1 MKSFSQ
7 SRTADSE
14 SSLEISPGSCIGE
27 NDVEAPGD
35 AMVVFV
41 AARTSEMLN
50 PFGPDWTAESTVW
63 RTATASM
70 VY

>member
-7 SRTADSE
+7 SRTAESE

-27 NDVEAPGD
+27 KDAEAPGD
-35 AMVVFV
+35 DATVVFV

-50 PFGPDWTAESTVW
+50 PFGPV
-63 RTATASM
+63 
-70 VY
+70 